1 MLIYSTY
8 LCIGWCIINNLLFNM
23 RRMNIKSNVRCILN
37 LQLINVKLSGKIY
50 QIHIVIGAIKV
61 SAL

>member
-1 MLIYSTY
+1 
-8 LCIGWCIINNLLFNM
+8 M

-50 QIHIVIGAIKV
+50 QILIVTGAIKV